1 MFQHIQRA
9 GAVAARLIGALILT
23 VAASGCG
30 QVDLQSAFKMEEL
43 TSGYY
48 DAGLNDAG
56 QTKMVPSLT
65 FRLKNVLTEPISSV
79 DLLVFYWG
87 EEFGERKEMDEAI
100 VRVVGS
106 DGLQPGALSE
116 PITLRSKQGFTLNQ
130 PRAEMFQNSYF
141 RDMTAKLFLKRGG
154 RIVPLGEFTIERRLL
169 LAAPTGAGVQ

>member
-1 MFQHIQRA
+1 MFQRLFRS
-9 GAVAARLIGALILT
+9 GADAVRLACAIALTSL
-23 VAASGCG
+23 VSGCA
-30 QVDLQSAFKMEEL
+30 QVDLDSAFRMEEL

-48 DAGLNDAG
+48 DAGVNDAG

-65 FRLKNVLTEPISSV
+65 FRLKNVLSESISSV

-87 EEFGERKEMDEAI
+87 EEYGERKEMDEAI
-100 VRVVGS
+100 IRVVGS
-106 DGLQPGALSE
+106 DGLAAGALTE

-141 RDMTAKLFLKRGG
+141 RDMTAKIFLKRGG

-169 LAAPTGAGVQ
+169 LAAPTAGVQ